1 VNVSLKIEAEAAPRS
16 VSWNGAELLSHAA
29 TRSGRR
35 RLLVVAAD
43 GVALTLALAAALVLF
58 ARPTAGLPALS
69 QATVVQALIF
79 VPVRLLC
86 FAHLGLYQSRRVATH
101 RAEMTKVV
109 NGLLWGF
116 LLEAG
121 FGFMVKQPPPRSWS
135 VIVVGLSLVL
145 VSIEREMVRSHFVRL
160 RRSGRMSRA
169 VLVVGSGQAARD
181 AALMAQSDRDRAL
194 EIVGYADDL
203 RPVGDYVD
211 EDRIV
216 VTNLDGLVSYAR
228 TAGISGVV
236 VPSNEVSRP
245 KMAAILRELAWEGVF
260 VDLTFGVDGIDP
272 ERTFARSIGQTL
284 SVVIEPITNSGW
296 RPVAKRLTDII
307 VATALLIITSP
318 LLLLTALC
326 IRLESAGPILF
337 RQARA
342 GWNNEVFSCLK
353 FRSMVNKAAEHEF
366 AEWQIETY
374 GGLAIKTKA
383 DPRITAVGRFI
394 RRWSIDELPQLLN
407 ILKGDMSLVGPRPL
421 PLDDVLLTEWHP
433 ILDHRHRVRPGLT
446 CTWQVSGRSNTSTD
460 ERKRLDVFYVD
471 NWTFWGDM
479 MILGKTVGAVVRGEG
494 AC

>member
-1 VNVSLKIEAEAAPRS
+1 MSLKIEIDAS
-16 VSWNGAELLSHAA
+16 SNTVSWSGVKPPSPAVK
-29 TRSGRR
+29 RSGRR
-35 RLLVVAAD
+35 RLLVIAGD
-43 GVALTLALAAALVLF
+43 GMALTMALATALALF
-58 ARPTAGLPALS
+58 AKPAAGLPALS
-69 QATVVQALIF
+69 HVTMVQALLF

-86 FAHLGLYQSRRVATH
+86 FAHLGLYQSRRIATH

-116 LLEAG
+116 LIEAG

-135 VIVVGLSLVL
+135 VIVVGLSLVM
-145 VSIEREMVRSHFVRL
+145 VSIEREIMRSHFVRL
-160 RRSGRMSRA
+160 RRSGRLSRA

-181 AALMAQSDRDRAL
+181 AAFMAQSDRNRAVQ
-194 EIVGYADDL
+194 IVGYADDL
-203 RPVGDYVD
+203 RPVGDFVD
-211 EDRIV
+211 EDRSV
-216 VTNLDGLVSYAR
+216 VTDLDGLVSYVR
-228 TAGISGVV
+228 KVGIFGVV

-260 VDLTFGVDGIDP
+260 VDVTFGVDGIDP
-272 ERTFARSIGQTL
+272 ERTFARSIGHTL
-284 SVVIEPITNSGW
+284 SVVIEPITISGW
-296 RPVAKRLTDII
+296 RPVAKRLTDIT
-307 VATALLIITSP
+307 VATAMLIITGP

-342 GWNNEVFSCLK
+342 GWNNKVFPCLK
-353 FRSMVNKAAEHEF
+353 FRSMVNNAAEHEF

-374 GGLAIKTKA
+374 GGLAIKSKA

-394 RRWSIDELPQLLN
+394 RRWSIDELPQLFNVLM
-407 ILKGDMSLVGPRPL
+407 GDMSLVGPRPL

-446 CTWQVSGRSNTSTD
+446 CAWQVSGRSNTTTD

>member
-1 VNVSLKIEAEAAPRS
+1 M
-16 VSWNGAELLSHAA
+16 
-29 TRSGRR
+29 
-35 RLLVVAAD
+35 LVIAGD
-43 GVALTLALAAALVLF
+43 GIALTLALAVALVLF
-58 ARPTAGLPALS
+58 AKPAAGLPALS
-69 QATVVQALIF
+69 QATVVQALLF

-109 NGLLWGF
+109 NGLLWAF
-116 LLEAG
+116 LIEAG

-135 VIVVGLSLVL
+135 LIVVGLSLVL
-145 VSIEREMVRSHFVRL
+145 VSIEREIMRSHFVRL
-160 RRSGRMSRA
+160 RRSGRMSSA

-203 RPVGDYVD
+203 RPVGDLVD

-228 TAGISGVV
+228 KVGISGVV

-296 RPVAKRLTDII
+296 RPVAKRLTDIT
-307 VATALLIITSP
+307 VATALLIIASP
-318 LLLLTALC
+318 FLLLTALC
-326 IRLESAGPILF
+326 VRLESAGPILF

-353 FRSMVNKAAEHEF
+353 FRSMVNNAAEHEF

-374 GGLAIKTKA
+374 GGLALKTKA
-383 DPRITAVGRFI
+383 DPRITAVGRFL
-394 RRWSIDELPQLLN
+394 RRWSIDELPQLFN
-407 ILKGDMSLVGPRPL
+407 VLKGDMSLVGPRPL

-446 CTWQVSGRSNTSTD
+446 CTWQVSGRSNTTTD

>member
-1 VNVSLKIEAEAAPRS
+1 MSLKIEVDAAS
-16 VSWNGAELLSHAA
+16 NTVSWSGVEPPSPAVK
-29 TRSGRR
+29 RSGRR
-35 RLLVVAAD
+35 RLLVIAGD
-43 GVALTLALAAALVLF
+43 GMALTMALATALVLF
-58 ARPTAGLPALS
+58 AKPAAGLPALS
-69 QATVVQALIF
+69 QVTVVQALVL

-116 LLEAG
+116 LVEAG

-135 VIVVGLSLVL
+135 VIVVGLSLVM
-145 VSIEREMVRSHFVRL
+145 VSIEREIMRSHFVRL
-160 RRSGRMSRA
+160 RRSGRLSRA

-181 AALMAQSDRDRAL
+181 AAFMAQSDRNRAVQ
-194 EIVGYADDL
+194 IVGYADDL
-203 RPVGDYVD
+203 RPVGDFVD

-216 VTNLDGLVSYAR
+216 VTDLDGLVSYVR
-228 TAGISGVV
+228 KVGIFGVV

-260 VDLTFGVDGIDP
+260 VDVTFGVDGIDP

-284 SVVIEPITNSGW
+284 SVVIEPITISGW
-296 RPVAKRLTDII
+296 RPVAKRLTDIT
-307 VATALLIITSP
+307 VATAMLIITGP

-342 GWNNEVFSCLK
+342 GWNNNVFSCLK
-353 FRSMVNKAAEHEF
+353 FRSMVNNAAEHEF

-374 GGLAIKTKA
+374 GGLAIKSKA

-394 RRWSIDELPQLLN
+394 RRWSIDELPQLFNVLV
-407 ILKGDMSLVGPRPL
+407 GDMSLVGPRPL

-446 CTWQVSGRSNTSTD
+446 CAWQVSGRSNTTTD